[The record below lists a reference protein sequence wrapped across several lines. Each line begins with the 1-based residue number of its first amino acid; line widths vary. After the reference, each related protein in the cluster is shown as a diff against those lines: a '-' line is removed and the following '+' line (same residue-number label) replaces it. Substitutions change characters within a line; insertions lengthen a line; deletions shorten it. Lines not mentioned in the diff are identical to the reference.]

1 MLPNQI
7 VLTVSGAEIS
17 PSLDRQ
23 LEILGALEIN
33 HIEIRTLK
41 NTPLSS
47 IRACHVK
54 SARKTID
61 KAGFTVSTIASCIG
75 KVGLDAPLDQHL
87 NELKRIQDA
96 ADTLGTRMIRVFSF
110 YPDAW
115 GNLLNRRDQVID
127 RMNALTDQAA
137 SRNHV
142 LLLENAP
149 RVYGETPDRCLDLL
163 ETVGSPHLRMS
174 FDIGNFVRVNASP
187 LSHAYPMLESHVDY
201 VQVKD
206 ARRDPTGSCRIV
218 LAGEGD
224 GQVRDLLGA
233 LCRRQRP
240 AYIAIDPRGGRM
252 APTLTAGTEAMD
264 LCRQAV
270 QAVRNILQRVNHS
283 RKPRPQ
289 PVT

>member
-7 VLTVSGAEIS
+7 VLTASGAEIS

-33 HIEIRTLK
+33 HIEIRSLK

-47 IRACHVK
+47 IRSSHVK

-61 KAGFTVSTIASCIG
+61 KAGFKVSTVASCIG
-75 KVGLDAPLDQHL
+75 KVGLDAPLDRHL
-87 NELKRIQDA
+87 DELKRIQDA
-96 ADTLGTRMIRVFSF
+96 ADILGARMIRVFSF
-110 YPDAW
+110 YPDAC

-163 ETVGSPHLRMS
+163 ESISSPHLRMS
-174 FDIGNFVRVNASP
+174 FDIGNFVRVNAPPHSR
-187 LSHAYPMLESHVDY
+187 AFPMLESYIEY

-206 ARRDPTGSCRIV
+206 ARRDPPGSCRIV
-218 LAGEGD
+218 LAGEGE
-224 GQVRDLLGA
+224 GQVPEILKA
-233 LCRRQRP
+233 LCRRQQP
-240 AYIAIDPRGGRM
+240 VYLAIEPRGGRI
-252 APTLTAGTEAMD
+252 APTLPTGTEAMD

-270 QAVRNILQRVNHS
+270 EAVRGILRRVAPA
-283 RKPRPQ
+283 RKTRPQ
-289 PVT
+289 PIS